1 MGSLCRKFRE
11 EPLARPASLRNGAL
25 RNLPSCRPDMRVPE
39 TPPALALGRGS
50 RFGD

>member
-1 MGSLCRKFRE
+1 MGYLCRKFRE
-11 EPLARPASLRNGAL
+11 ELLARPASLRNGAL
-25 RNLPSCRPDMRVPE
+25 VTYLSRRPDMRVPE

>member
-1 MGSLCRKFRE
+1 MGYLCRKFRE
-11 EPLARPASLRNGAL
+11 EPLARPASFAKRSP